1 MWKYYTN
8 CYTLRPIFTT
18 LVLPFGLIARLYTS
32 CMTGCYNNTVST
44 CTYMY
49 MYTGFTTPNETKIH
63 VYVHVNT
70 CIYVHVYTVVWSES
84 VIQRSIVE

>member
-1 MWKYYTN
+1 MWMWKYYTN

-49 MYTGFTTPNETKIH
+49 TGFTTPNETKIH

>member
-1 MWKYYTN
+1 MWMWKYYTN

-49 MYTGFTTPNETKIH
+49 TGFTTPNEAKIH

-84 VIQRSIVE
+84 VI